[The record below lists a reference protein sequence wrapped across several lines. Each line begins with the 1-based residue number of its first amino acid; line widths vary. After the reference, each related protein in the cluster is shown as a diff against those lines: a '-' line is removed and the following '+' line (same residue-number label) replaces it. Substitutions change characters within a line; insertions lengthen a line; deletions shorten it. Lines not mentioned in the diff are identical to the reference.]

1 MGRGEGTGQPWR
13 SLRGKF
19 AKRRVGKGARG
30 DFCVAAVE
38 TTRMADEIFQGKL
51 L

>member
-1 MGRGEGTGQPWR
+1 MGRGEETSQSWR
-13 SLRGKF
+13 SLGEKF

-38 TTRMADEIFQGKL
+38 TTRMTDEIVQGKL